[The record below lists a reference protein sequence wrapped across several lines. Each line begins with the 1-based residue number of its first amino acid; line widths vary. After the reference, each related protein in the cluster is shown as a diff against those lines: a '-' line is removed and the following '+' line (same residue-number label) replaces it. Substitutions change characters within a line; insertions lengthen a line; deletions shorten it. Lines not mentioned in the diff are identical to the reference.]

1 MNIKYRDLKPENIL
15 LNDEGNVKIVDFGV
29 CKIDENPDEKSDTF
43 VGTAEYIAPE
53 MILGSGH
60 TKNVDLWSLGILL
73 FEMMAGYPPYS
84 DEDKNFANIQKLI
97 IQN

>member
-29 CKIDENPDEKSDTF
+29 CKIDEKLDENPDVKSDTF
-43 VGTAEYIAPE
+43 VGTAEYLAPE
-53 MILGSGH
+53 IILGSGH

-84 DEDKNFANIQKLI
+84 DEDKNFANV
-97 IQN
+97 

>member
-43 VGTAEYIAPE
+43 VGTAEYLAPE
-53 MILGSGH
+53 IILG
-60 TKNVDLWSLGILL
+60 
-73 FEMMAGYPPYS
+73 
-84 DEDKNFANIQKLI
+84 
-97 IQN
+97 

>member
-43 VGTAEYIAPE
+43 VGTALYCAAEYLAPE
-53 MILGSGH
+53 IILG
-60 TKNVDLWSLGILL
+60 
-73 FEMMAGYPPYS
+73 
-84 DEDKNFANIQKLI
+84 
-97 IQN
+97 